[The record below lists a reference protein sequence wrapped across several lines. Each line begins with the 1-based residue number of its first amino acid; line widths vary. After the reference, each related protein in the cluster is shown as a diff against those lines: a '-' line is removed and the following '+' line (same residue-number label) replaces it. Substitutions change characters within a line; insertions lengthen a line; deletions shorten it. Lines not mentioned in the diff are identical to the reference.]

1 MEMFYSS
8 GGSTRGCCNRRQVRN
23 EEDSPFA
30 IFPLS
35 RRHEPVGIEV
45 RTMTDRFGPL
55 TFVMA
60 TAFISTLLWLSAM
73 VGHFAR

>member
-1 MEMFYSS
+1 
-8 GGSTRGCCNRRQVRN
+8 V
-23 EEDSPFA
+23 
-30 IFPLS
+30 FPLS
-35 RRHEPVGIEV
+35 RPNPHVGIEV